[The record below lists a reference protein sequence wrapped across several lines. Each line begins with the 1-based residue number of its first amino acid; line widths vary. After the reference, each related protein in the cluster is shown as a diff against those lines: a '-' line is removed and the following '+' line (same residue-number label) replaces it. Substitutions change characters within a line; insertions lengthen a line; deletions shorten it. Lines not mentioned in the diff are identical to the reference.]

1 MSDIY
6 IVGVGMTPFG
16 RYLDRPIKEMTRAVV
31 TDALADAGA
40 DVADIE
46 AAWFSNAAQA
56 ILTRNVDP
64 IHMAVISIT
73 QFHAGTA
80 GNVIPD
86 TAFLN
91 ASVRTTDPA
100 TRDLIERR
108 MGEICTAMAASFRM
122 GCGKGERMYG
132 SLGRLFQFR
141 QGGIR

>member
-56 ILTRNVDP
+56 ILEGQG
-64 IHMAVISIT
+64 SI
-73 QFHAGTA
+73 
-80 GNVIPD
+80 P
-86 TAFLN
+86 
-91 ASVRTTDPA
+91 
-100 TRDLIERR
+100 
-108 MGEICTAMAASFRM
+108 GEIALRNMGIQEIPVTNVENACASASTALDMAATWLEAGRGGFCEVSAM
-122 GCGKGERMYG
+122 ISA
-132 SLGRLFQFR
+132 SLLCAAPACPAP
-141 QGGIR
+141 I